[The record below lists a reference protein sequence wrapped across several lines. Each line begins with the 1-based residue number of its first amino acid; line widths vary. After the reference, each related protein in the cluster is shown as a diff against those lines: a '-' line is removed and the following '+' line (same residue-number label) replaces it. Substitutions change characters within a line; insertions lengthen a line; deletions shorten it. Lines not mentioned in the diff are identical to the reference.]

1 MNDSIDQLLRSP
13 VSFLADSGPEEDIAL
28 SSRIRLARNLAGRPF
43 PAAASLESRQEVCE
57 LVSQAAAGSGVLG
70 CPDCYRFDPAEM
82 SPLDREILFERRLA
96 SRDFLERD
104 GGTRLLVRSDES
116 SSIMINE
123 EDQLRI
129 QTLRPGFQLDEVW
142 RVINELDDELSS
154 KLDYAFDDKLGYL
167 TSCPTNVGTGMRASV
182 MLHLP
187 GLVLSGQIG
196 PTIQGVSKLNL
207 AVRGIFG
214 EGTDN
219 RGNLFQVSN
228 QSTLGESETQIIE
241 RLNTVISQLIAQEKI
256 ARQQL
261 ILRDRFA
268 LLDHVGRSL
277 RNSPARVPDHHGRG
291 AQFAL
296 RSPDRRR
303 SRNVQYGGHQAGE
316 RAVSRDQS
324 GPPAEA
330 GRQGAFRA
338 GTGHL
343 PRGALPGQAQRNLR
357 RLTAGKFKRSDSS
370 FSGSRSGC
378 LAESS
383 NCGSLLFLCFFGG
396 FFSLWR
402 RQFAYLCGSC

>member
-104 GGTRLLVRSDES
+104 GGTRLLIRSDES

-207 AVRGIFG
+207 AVRGI
-214 EGTDN
+214 
-219 RGNLFQVSN
+219 
-228 QSTLGESETQIIE
+228 
-241 RLNTVISQLIAQEKI
+241 LIAQEKI

-268 LLDHVGRSL
+268 LLDHVGRSYGIL
-277 RNSPARVPDHHGRG
+277 RHAYRITTEEALNSLSGLRIGVDLGMFNTVDIKLVNELFLAINPAHL
-291 AQFAL
+291 QK
-296 RSPDRRR
+296 
-303 SRNVQYGGHQAGE
+303 
-316 RAVSRDQS
+316 
-324 GPPAEA
+324 
-330 GRQGAFRA
+330 RA
-338 GTGHL
+338 GKEL
-343 PRGALPGQAQRNLR
+343 SAPERDICRAALCRDKLKGISAV
-357 RLTAGKFKRSDSS
+357 
-370 FSGSRSGC
+370 
-378 LAESS
+378 
-383 NCGSLLFLCFFGG
+383 
-396 FFSLWR
+396 
-402 RQFAYLCGSC
+402 